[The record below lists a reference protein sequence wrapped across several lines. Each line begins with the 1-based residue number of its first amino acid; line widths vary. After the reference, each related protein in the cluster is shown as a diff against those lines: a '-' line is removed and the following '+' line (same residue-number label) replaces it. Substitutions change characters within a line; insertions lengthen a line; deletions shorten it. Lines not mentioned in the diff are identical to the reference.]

1 MNDSAFFL
9 GYPVEFKKICLV
21 YPPKIKDIVTVK
33 EFGIYR
39 RLLTFSQEEIEDEYV
54 KAQLDLKDLLT
65 PLEYLL
71 SNAYKSPELREL
83 TEKAFTFFI
92 HESVTIL
99 FQLKKIVI
107 GDIQQIKS
115 IEGLRAID
123 EENFFEFQ
131 NLIRLSVGDKA
142 IDPPD
147 PNEHWKIKQM
157 KAKARYRDQ
166 IKAKQSSLTLKSAL
180 ASICCMQFGLNPLNI
195 GELSYSAMGVLM
207 DKYREKESYE
217 TDIRS
222 LQAGADSKKIKPKY
236 WIN

>member
-1 MNDSAFFL
+1 MSDSAFFL
-9 GYPVEFKKICLV
+9 GYPVEFKKICFI
-21 YPPKIKDIVTVK
+21 YPPKIKDIVTIK

-54 KAQLDLKDLLT
+54 KAQIELKNILT

-71 SNAYKSPELREL
+71 SNAFKNKELREL
-83 TEKAFTFFI
+83 TERAFTFFI
-92 HESVTIL
+92 HEPVIIL
-99 FQLKKIVI
+99 FETKRIIVGEI
-107 GDIQQIKS
+107 TEVKS
-115 IEGLRAID
+115 LEELRCID
-123 EENFFEFQ
+123 ESNFFDFQ
-131 NLIRLSVGDKA
+131 NLVRESVGDKA
-142 IDPPD
+142 IEPPN